1 MKQEVSFSKVMI
13 LSRLEVINNWETRD
27 GRATKDVS
35 DMKGHFINRILYL
48 KVEIKTCKFYYMT
61 EIK

>member
-1 MKQEVSFSKVMI
+1 MKQEVSFRKVII
-13 LSRLEVINNWETRD
+13 LSRLEVINNREARD

-35 DMKGHFINRILYL
+35 DTKGHFINWILYL
-48 KVEIKTCKFYYMT
+48 KVEIKTSKFYYMA